1 MNESNILKWGGTIFN
16 TTTIIL
22 LVVLLVLY
30 LIWRK
35 LGTGIKTFLGQTSAE
50 LQKCTWPWD
59 PSQTGFKKYK
69 ELIDSSVIV
78 IVASIFLS
86 AFVMSAD
93 FILLK
98 VIGFIIRMH

>member
-1 MNESNILKWGGTIFN
+1 MNESSLLKWGGPIFN

-22 LVVLLVLY
+22 LVVAFVLY

-35 LGTGIKTFLGQTSAE
+35 VGIGVKAFLEQTRAE

-78 IVASIFLS
+78 IVASIFLG

-93 FILLK
+93 FILVK
-98 VIGFIIRMH
+98 VIGYIIRMH

>member
-1 MNESNILKWGGTIFN
+1 M
-16 TTTIIL
+16 
-22 LVVLLVLY
+22 LVLAGVLY
-30 LIWRK
+30 LIWRRVGSAVK
-35 LGTGIKTFLGQTSAE
+35 AFIGQTAAE

-59 PSQTGFKKYK
+59 PTLTGLKRYK

-78 IVASIFLS
+78 VVAAIFLG

-93 FILLK
+93 FILMK